1 MRIHRSILVFLAFV
15 ILGFIAA
22 EPVQASQRMD
32 FDGFLKI
39 DGISEEIPVKGFSW
53 GTRKAASI
61 GQFDTNVPTASTRSF
76 SIVTEKGIVS
86 NVLSEAVKTNKS
98 FALAVLVIR
107 KGGKI
112 INEFK
117 LFELT
122 VAKIK
127 TTGSFEEVTFNFPK
141 GKFK

>member
-1 MRIHRSILVFLAFV
+1 MRCHWSILALLAFV
-15 ILGFIAA
+15 TLGFMAA
-22 EPVQASQRMD
+22 EPIHASQRMD
-32 FDGFLKI
+32 FDAFIKI

-61 GQFDTNVPTASTRSF
+61 GQFDTNVPTASKRGF
-76 SIVTEKGIVS
+76 SIVIEKGIAS
-86 NVLSEAVKTNKS
+86 KVLSEAVKTNKS

-117 LFELT
+117 LFELS
-122 VAKIK
+122 ANKIK
-127 TTGSFEEVTFNFPK
+127 ATGSFEEVTFNF
-141 GKFK
+141 GKIEW